1 MLCKIHQKITI
12 QINKKKRKYRNEEK
26 GLTVIYEGRNPILR
40 FIQKIIN
47 KLEVKVQQYDNER
60 KRDPM
65 DWYNQKFEQEMDELN
80 TRKYSE
86 YERIAKLDFD
96 KSEKS
101 TVAKAQRQ
109 LFLDKLSGNGAYQT
123 FKKDSKNLSV
133 PSKSQ
138 QDVKKIMK
146 KEIEKDELSR

>member
-1 MLCKIHQKITI
+1 M
-12 QINKKKRKYRNEEK
+12 
-26 GLTVIYEGRNPILR
+26 R

-133 PSKSQ
+133 QSKSQ